1 MLDCSLEGIY
11 EDTECL
17 SWVFLHN
24 INPLLL
30 SVGSMKSVMG
40 RELPQSWKEPVDD
53 FIAPEEKILFKFY
66 YNTILMLKV
75 E

>member
-24 INPLLL
+24 INPVITFCWINEEHNGKGNYHSPGKNL
-30 SVGSMKSVMG
+30 SMIFLHQK
-40 RELPQSWKEPVDD
+40 KKHYFN
-53 FIAPEEKILFKFY
+53 FIIILF
-66 YNTILMLKV
+66 
-75 E
+75 